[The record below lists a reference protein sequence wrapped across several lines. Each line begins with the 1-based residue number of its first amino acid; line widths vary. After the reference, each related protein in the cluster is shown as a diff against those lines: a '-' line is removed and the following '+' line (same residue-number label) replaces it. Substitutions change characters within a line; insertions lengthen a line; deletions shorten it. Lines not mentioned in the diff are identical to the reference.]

1 MISAPN
7 KEKIMQGANMKKIV
21 LSFLIFLLLLTG
33 GVKVSTAQEGPLAQ
47 IRQTVDEIMAILND
61 ERLAQADMRE
71 ERDRRVMAEVRNR
84 FNFEEMSRLTLT
96 RNWRDLS
103 PAEQEHFADLF
114 ANLLKNTYISRVEAY
129 YQQQVKVVFKD
140 EAISDGRAMVA
151 SVVIANG
158 TETPIGYRLSR
169 ENGKWMVYDVVIEG
183 VSLVRNYRTQF
194 TRIIEKE
201 KFSGLIRRMEE
212 KIKTGETS

>member
-1 MISAPN
+1 
-7 KEKIMQGANMKKIV
+7 MQGANMKKIV
-21 LSFLIFLLLLTG
+21 LSFLLGLLLLTG
-33 GVKVSTAQEGPLAQ
+33 GPKVLIAQESPLAQ
-47 IRQTVDEIMAILND
+47 IRQTVDEIMTILND

-71 ERDRRVMAEVRNR
+71 ERDRRIMAEVRNR

-96 RNWRDLS
+96 RQWREIS
-103 PAEQEHFADLF
+103 PAEQERFADLF
-114 ANLLKNTYISRVEAY
+114 ANLLRNTYISRVEAY

-158 TETPIGYRLSR
+158 TETPIGYRLS
-169 ENGKWMVYDVVIEG
+169 EQNGKWMVYDVVIEG

-194 TRIIEKE
+194 SRIIEKE
-201 KFSGLIRRMEE
+201 KFSGLIQRMEE